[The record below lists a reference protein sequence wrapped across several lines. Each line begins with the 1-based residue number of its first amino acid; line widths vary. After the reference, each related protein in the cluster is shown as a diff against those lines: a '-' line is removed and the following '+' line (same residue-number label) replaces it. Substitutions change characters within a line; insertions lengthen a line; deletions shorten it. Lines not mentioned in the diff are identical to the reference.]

1 MESSENHDP
10 KQEIE
15 SLMLQVKQLEDENQ
29 NLYSQI
35 IQMGSKKNKQSL
47 EYYVRLRK
55 DLMAEKS
62 KLVTKLSTLESEKA
76 LENQK
81 ISEKM
86 AFLKKK
92 LDELNNENKQ
102 LKSQIE
108 QSKNEHEKKSNIV
121 SKRKVELKNEIN
133 QEQIKELE
141 NEASTL
147 MNKLNEKESI
157 QQSQK
162 EKIEEIQMRLG
173 NLQEIMGAKISDI
186 QLQYNNVYS
195 ASKENEE
202 NFNKLYEDK
211 TNNLKDNIQSNKY
224 QLEKKLVQSKN
235 LIDNIQKEKDIL
247 NNLYLS
253 DVQIKETE
261 INNLKNSLNNINNI
275 YNSFAKLCG
284 ENNEKI
290 KNNIKQMKEIY
301 MDRENQ
307 MLEASKLY
315 INSMNNYTGAI
326 KEAGNNKNLIDSDLI
341 ENQVLTNKLQEK
353 KKKLENEI
361 RTNKLQ
367 EKKKKLENEISDLS
381 NEKQEVI
388 GDNIDTFK
396 SKIFSINENINNLTQ
411 KQNDFGT
418 KIKKVNDFNIFLNK
432 NNNIITSLTNSIEKN
447 KKNKETLQNK
457 MNKLN
462 ITDESIENLRNKL
475 KKLEQDNA
483 SKDESI
489 KKYEKMFEDVI
500 QNFGEQEGIRT
511 DVLKRLGKQISN
523 YKAQI
528 DKLLESKDN
537 MENFYQNEIKTLK
550 ETTEFLTKENEEL
563 KKASQE
569 LDNES
574 SNNQKMNELCTQEYT
589 TFKETLKSI
598 LDIGNKIPDF
608 DKSSEEIK
616 NTRNNLLSDE
626 LLKTKENIKLKN
638 KEIKELK
645 GSIYEN
651 TNRSSIKSVKS
662 QASTLNKKKIQ
673 NSGNELN
680 QLIKN
685 IKLKVTIYNSLVNK
699 KKKEVDGLE
708 SHIKLIKDYNTFA
721 KKSGEN
727 QELLCEENKIM
738 TDEMINDFNGLNQLE
753 QELKGEVDFLNQKL
767 ISNRDNHEN
776 NLAIIQ
782 NNANSQLNSIKERES
797 YIVKQSEQITD
808 GLKKVANQKKEAVD
822 ILKIENQQLKN
833 RNYIINTKL

>member
-108 QSKNEHEKKSNIV
+108 QSKKEHEKKSNIV

-361 RTNKLQ
+361 S
-367 EKKKKLENEISDLS
+367 ELS
-381 NEKQEVI
+381 NEKQEVV
-388 GDNIDTFK
+388 GDNIDTIK
-396 SKIFSINENINNLTQ
+396 SKISSINENINNLTQ

-662 QASTLNKKKIQ
+662 QTSTLNKKKIQ
-673 NSGNELN
+673 NGGNELN

-738 TDEMINDFNGLNQLE
+738 TDEMINDFNGLDQFE

>member
-108 QSKNEHEKKSNIV
+108 QSKKEHEKKSNIV

-361 RTNKLQ
+361 
-367 EKKKKLENEISDLS
+367 SDLS
-381 NEKQEVI
+381 NERQEII
-388 GDNIDTFK
+388 GDNIDTIK
-396 SKIFSINENINNLTQ
+396 SKISSINENINNLTQ

-483 SKDESI
+483 TKDESI

-738 TDEMINDFNGLNQLE
+738 TDEMINDFNGLDQFE

>member
-108 QSKNEHEKKSNIV
+108 QSKKEHEKKSNIV

-361 RTNKLQ
+361 S
-367 EKKKKLENEISDLS
+367 ELS
-381 NEKQEVI
+381 NEKQEIV
-388 GDNIDTFK
+388 GDNIDTIK
-396 SKIFSINENINNLTQ
+396 SKISSINENINNLTQ

-432 NNNIITSLTNSIEKN
+432 NNNIITSLTNSIDKN

-483 SKDESI
+483 TKDESI

-662 QASTLNKKKIQ
+662 QTSTLNKKKIQ

-738 TDEMINDFNGLNQLE
+738 TDEMINDFNGLDQFE

>member
-108 QSKNEHEKKSNIV
+108 QSKKEHEKKSNIV

-141 NEASTL
+141 NEVSTL

-284 ENNEKI
+284 ENNDKI

-361 RTNKLQ
+361 S
-367 EKKKKLENEISDLS
+367 ELS
-381 NEKQEVI
+381 NEKQEVV
-388 GDNIDTFK
+388 GDNIDTIK
-396 SKIFSINENINNLTQ
+396 SKISSINENINNLTQ

-574 SNNQKMNELCTQEYT
+574 STNQKMNELCAQEYT

-753 QELKGEVDFLNQKL
+753 QELKGEVEFLNQKL

>member
-1 MESSENHDP
+1 
-10 KQEIE
+10 
-15 SLMLQVKQLEDENQ
+15 
-29 NLYSQI
+29 
-35 IQMGSKKNKQSL
+35 MGSKKNKQSL

-108 QSKNEHEKKSNIV
+108 QSKKEHEKKSNIV

-133 QEQIKELE
+133 EEQIKELE

-275 YNSFAKLCG
+275 YNSFAILCG

-361 RTNKLQ
+361 S
-367 EKKKKLENEISDLS
+367 ELS
-381 NEKQEVI
+381 NERQEII
-388 GDNIDTFK
+388 GDNIDTIK
-396 SKIFSINENINNLTQ
+396 SKISSINENINNLTQ

-418 KIKKVNDFNIFLNK
+418 KIKKVNDFNNFLNK

-483 SKDESI
+483 TKDESI

-574 SNNQKMNELCTQEYT
+574 LNNQKMNEICTQEYT

-662 QASTLNKKKIQ
+662 QTSTLNKKKIQ
-673 NSGNELN
+673 NGGNELN

-753 QELKGEVDFLNQKL
+753 QELKGEVEFLNQKL

>member
-108 QSKNEHEKKSNIV
+108 QSKKEHEKKSNIV

-361 RTNKLQ
+361 
-367 EKKKKLENEISDLS
+367 SDLS

-388 GDNIDTFK
+388 GDNIDTIK
-396 SKIFSINENINNLTQ
+396 SKISSINENINNLTQ

-574 SNNQKMNELCTQEYT
+574 LNNQKMNEICTQEYT

-662 QASTLNKKKIQ
+662 QTSTLNKKKIQ

>member
-108 QSKNEHEKKSNIV
+108 QSKKEHEKKSNIV

-133 QEQIKELE
+133 EEQIKELE

-361 RTNKLQ
+361 
-367 EKKKKLENEISDLS
+367 SDLS

-388 GDNIDTFK
+388 GDNIDTIK

-483 SKDESI
+483 TKDESI

-574 SNNQKMNELCTQEYT
+574 LNNQKMNEICTQEYT

-662 QASTLNKKKIQ
+662 QTSTLNKKKIQ

>member
-108 QSKNEHEKKSNIV
+108 QSKKEHEKKSNIV

-361 RTNKLQ
+361 S
-367 EKKKKLENEISDLS
+367 ELS
-381 NEKQEVI
+381 NERQEII
-388 GDNIDTFK
+388 GDNIDTIK
-396 SKIFSINENINNLTQ
+396 SKISSINENINNLTQ

-483 SKDESI
+483 TKDESI

-738 TDEMINDFNGLNQLE
+738 TDEMINDFNGLDQFE

>member
-1 MESSENHDP
+1 M
-10 KQEIE
+10 
-15 SLMLQVKQLEDENQ
+15 
-29 NLYSQI
+29 
-35 IQMGSKKNKQSL
+35 
-47 EYYVRLRK
+47 
-55 DLMAEKS
+55 
-62 KLVTKLSTLESEKA
+62 
-76 LENQK
+76 
-81 ISEKM
+81 
-86 AFLKKK
+86 
-92 LDELNNENKQ
+92 
-102 LKSQIE
+102 
-108 QSKNEHEKKSNIV
+108 
-121 SKRKVELKNEIN
+121 
-133 QEQIKELE
+133 
-141 NEASTL
+141 
-147 MNKLNEKESI
+147 
-157 QQSQK
+157 
-162 EKIEEIQMRLG
+162 
-173 NLQEIMGAKISDI
+173 
-186 QLQYNNVYS
+186 
-195 ASKENEE
+195 
-202 NFNKLYEDK
+202 
-211 TNNLKDNIQSNKY
+211 
-224 QLEKKLVQSKN
+224 
-235 LIDNIQKEKDIL
+235 

-261 INNLKNSLNNINNI
+261 INNLKNNLNNINNI

-284 ENNEKI
+284 ENNDKI

-307 MLEASKLY
+307 MLEVSKLY

-361 RTNKLQ
+361 S
-367 EKKKKLENEISDLS
+367 ELS
-381 NEKQEVI
+381 NERQEII
-388 GDNIDTFK
+388 GDNIDTIK
-396 SKIFSINENINNLTQ
+396 SKISSINENINNLTQ

-475 KKLEQDNA
+475 KKLEQDNET
-483 SKDESI
+483 KDESI

-511 DVLKRLGKQISN
+511 DMLKRLGKQISN

-574 SNNQKMNELCTQEYT
+574 STNQKMNELCAQEYT

-616 NTRNNLLSDE
+616 NTRDNLLSDE

-662 QASTLNKKKIQ
+662 QTSTLNKKKIQ

>member
-15 SLMLQVKQLEDENQ
+15 SLMLQVKQLEDDNQ

-108 QSKNEHEKKSNIV
+108 QSKKEHEKKSNIV

-361 RTNKLQ
+361 S
-367 EKKKKLENEISDLS
+367 ELS
-381 NEKQEVI
+381 NEKQEVV
-388 GDNIDTFK
+388 GDNIDTIK
-396 SKIFSINENINNLTQ
+396 SKISSINENINNLTQ

-462 ITDESIENLRNKL
+462 ITDESIENMRNKL

-483 SKDESI
+483 TKDESI

-662 QASTLNKKKIQ
+662 QTSTLNKKKIQ

>member
-55 DLMAEKS
+55 DLMSEKS
-62 KLVTKLSTLESEKA
+62 KLVTKLSALESEKA

-92 LDELNNENKQ
+92 LDELNSENKQ
-102 LKSQIE
+102 LKTQIE
-108 QSKNEHEKKSNIV
+108 QSKKEHEKKSNIV

-133 QEQIKELE
+133 EEQIKELE

-147 MNKLNEKESI
+147 MNKLNEKESM

-235 LIDNIQKEKDIL
+235 LIDNIQKEKGIL

-261 INNLKNSLNNINNI
+261 INNLKNNLNNINNI

-284 ENNEKI
+284 ENNDKI

-307 MLEASKLY
+307 MLEVSKLY

-361 RTNKLQ
+361 S
-367 EKKKKLENEISDLS
+367 ELS
-381 NEKQEVI
+381 NEKQEVV
-388 GDNIDTFK
+388 GDNIDTIK
-396 SKIFSINENINNLTQ
+396 SKISSINENINNLTQ

-483 SKDESI
+483 TKDESI

-626 LLKTKENIKLKN
+626 LIKTKENIKLKN

-662 QASTLNKKKIQ
+662 QTSTLNKKKIQ

>member
-15 SLMLQVKQLEDENQ
+15 SLMLQVKQLEDDNQ

-133 QEQIKELE
+133 EEQIKDLE

-315 INSMNNYTGAI
+315 INSMNNFTGAI

-361 RTNKLQ
+361 S
-367 EKKKKLENEISDLS
+367 ELS
-381 NEKQEVI
+381 NEKQEVV
-388 GDNIDTFK
+388 GDNIDTIK
-396 SKIFSINENINNLTQ
+396 SKISSINENINNLTQ

-483 SKDESI
+483 TKDESI

-738 TDEMINDFNGLNQLE
+738 TDEMINDFNGLDQFE

>member
-108 QSKNEHEKKSNIV
+108 QSKKEHEKKSNIV

-361 RTNKLQ
+361 K
-367 EKKKKLENEISDLS
+367 DLS

-388 GDNIDTFK
+388 GDNIDTIK
-396 SKIFSINENINNLTQ
+396 SKISSINENINNLTQ

-574 SNNQKMNELCTQEYT
+574 LNNQKMNEICTQEYT

-662 QASTLNKKKIQ
+662 QTSTLNKKKIQ
-673 NSGNELN
+673 NGGNELN

>member
-15 SLMLQVKQLEDENQ
+15 SLMLQVKQLEDDNQ

-121 SKRKVELKNEIN
+121 SRRKVELKNEIN
-133 QEQIKELE
+133 EEQIKELE

-361 RTNKLQ
+361 
-367 EKKKKLENEISDLS
+367 SDLS

-388 GDNIDTFK
+388 GDNIDTIK
-396 SKIFSINENINNLTQ
+396 SKISSINENINNLTQ

-662 QASTLNKKKIQ
+662 QTITLNKKKIQ

-738 TDEMINDFNGLNQLE
+738 TDEMINDFNGLDQFE

-782 NNANSQLNSIKERES
+782 NNANSQLNNIRERES

>member
-108 QSKNEHEKKSNIV
+108 QSKKEHEKKSNIV

-133 QEQIKELE
+133 EEQIKELE

-361 RTNKLQ
+361 S
-367 EKKKKLENEISDLS
+367 ELS
-381 NEKQEVI
+381 NEKQEVV
-388 GDNIDTFK
+388 GDNIDTIK
-396 SKIFSINENINNLTQ
+396 SKISSINENINNLTQ

-483 SKDESI
+483 TKDESI

-574 SNNQKMNELCTQEYT
+574 LNNQKMNEICTQEYT

-673 NSGNELN
+673 NGGNELN

>member
-108 QSKNEHEKKSNIV
+108 QSKKEHEKKSNIV

-361 RTNKLQ
+361 S
-367 EKKKKLENEISDLS
+367 ELS
-381 NEKQEVI
+381 NEKQEIV
-388 GDNIDTFK
+388 GDNIDTIK
-396 SKIFSINENINNLTQ
+396 SKISSINENINNLTQ

-432 NNNIITSLTNSIEKN
+432 NNNIITSLTNSIDKN

-483 SKDESI
+483 TKDESI

-662 QASTLNKKKIQ
+662 QTSTLNKKKIQ

-738 TDEMINDFNGLNQLE
+738 TDEMINDFNDLNQLE

>member
-361 RTNKLQ
+361 S
-367 EKKKKLENEISDLS
+367 ELS
-381 NEKQEVI
+381 NEKQEVV
-388 GDNIDTFK
+388 GDNIDTIK
-396 SKIFSINENINNLTQ
+396 SKISSINENINNLTQ

-483 SKDESI
+483 TKDESI

-662 QASTLNKKKIQ
+662 QTSTLNKKKIQ

-782 NNANSQLNSIKERES
+782 NNANSQLNNIRERES

>member
-108 QSKNEHEKKSNIV
+108 QSKKEHEKKSNIV

-133 QEQIKELE
+133 EEQIKELE

-275 YNSFAKLCG
+275 YNSFAILCG

-361 RTNKLQ
+361 S
-367 EKKKKLENEISDLS
+367 ELS
-381 NEKQEVI
+381 NEKQEVV
-388 GDNIDTFK
+388 GDNIDTIK
-396 SKIFSINENINNLTQ
+396 SKISSINENINNLTQ

-483 SKDESI
+483 TKDESI

-662 QASTLNKKKIQ
+662 QTSTLNKKKIQ
-673 NSGNELN
+673 NGGNELN

>member
-108 QSKNEHEKKSNIV
+108 QSKKEHEKKSNIV

-133 QEQIKELE
+133 EEQIKDLE

-147 MNKLNEKESI
+147 MNKLNEKEST

-361 RTNKLQ
+361 S
-367 EKKKKLENEISDLS
+367 ELS
-381 NEKQEVI
+381 NEKQEVV
-388 GDNIDTFK
+388 GDNIDTIK
-396 SKIFSINENINNLTQ
+396 SKISSINENINNLTQ

-483 SKDESI
+483 TKDESI

-662 QASTLNKKKIQ
+662 QTSTLNKKKIQ
-673 NSGNELN
+673 NGGNELN

>member
-108 QSKNEHEKKSNIV
+108 QSKKEHEKKSNIV

-361 RTNKLQ
+361 
-367 EKKKKLENEISDLS
+367 SDLS

-388 GDNIDTFK
+388 GDNIDTIK
-396 SKIFSINENINNLTQ
+396 SKISSINENINNLTQ

>member
-1 MESSENHDP
+1 MELSENHDQ

-29 NLYSQI
+29 NLYSEI
-35 IQMGSKKNKQSL
+35 IKLGSKKSKQSL

-55 DLMAEKS
+55 DLMSEKS
-62 KLVTKLSTLESEKA
+62 KLVEKLSALESEKA

-361 RTNKLQ
+361 S
-367 EKKKKLENEISDLS
+367 ELS
-381 NEKQEVI
+381 NEKQEIV
-388 GDNIDTFK
+388 GDNIDTIK
-396 SKIFSINENINNLTQ
+396 SKISSINENINNLTQ

-447 KKNKETLQNK
+447 KKKKETLQNK

-483 SKDESI
+483 TKDESI

-738 TDEMINDFNGLNQLE
+738 TDEMINDFNGLDQFE

>member
-108 QSKNEHEKKSNIV
+108 QSKKEHEKKSNIV

-361 RTNKLQ
+361 
-367 EKKKKLENEISDLS
+367 SDLS

-388 GDNIDTFK
+388 GDNIDTIK
-396 SKIFSINENINNLTQ
+396 SKISSINENINNLTQ

-574 SNNQKMNELCTQEYT
+574 LNNQKMNEICTQEYT

>member
-108 QSKNEHEKKSNIV
+108 QSKKEHEKKSNIV

-361 RTNKLQ
+361 S
-367 EKKKKLENEISDLS
+367 ELS
-381 NEKQEVI
+381 NEKQEIV
-388 GDNIDTFK
+388 GDNIDTIK
-396 SKIFSINENINNLTQ
+396 SKISSINENINNLTQ

-483 SKDESI
+483 TKDESI

-626 LLKTKENIKLKN
+626 LIKTKENIKLKN

-738 TDEMINDFNGLNQLE
+738 TDEMINDFNGLDQFE

>member
-15 SLMLQVKQLEDENQ
+15 SLMLQVKQLEDDNQ

-108 QSKNEHEKKSNIV
+108 QSKKEHEKKSNIV
-121 SKRKVELKNEIN
+121 SRRKVELKNEIN
-133 QEQIKELE
+133 EEQIKELE

-361 RTNKLQ
+361 S
-367 EKKKKLENEISDLS
+367 ELS
-381 NEKQEVI
+381 NEKQEVV
-388 GDNIDTFK
+388 GDNIDTIK
-396 SKIFSINENINNLTQ
+396 SKISSINENINNLTQ

-483 SKDESI
+483 TKDESI

-738 TDEMINDFNGLNQLE
+738 TDEMINDFNGLDQFE

>member
-108 QSKNEHEKKSNIV
+108 QSKKEHEKKSNIV

-361 RTNKLQ
+361 S
-367 EKKKKLENEISDLS
+367 ELS
-381 NEKQEVI
+381 NEKQEVV
-388 GDNIDTFK
+388 GDNIDTIK
-396 SKIFSINENINNLTQ
+396 SKISSINENINNLTQ

-432 NNNIITSLTNSIEKN
+432 NNNIITSLTNSIDKN

-483 SKDESI
+483 TKDESI

-616 NTRNNLLSDE
+616 NTRYNLLSDE

-662 QASTLNKKKIQ
+662 QTSTLNKKKIQ

>member
-284 ENNEKI
+284 ENNDKI

-341 ENQVLTNKLQEK
+341 ENQVL
-353 KKKLENEI
+353 
-361 RTNKLQ
+361 TNKLQ

-483 SKDESI
+483 TKDESI

-662 QASTLNKKKIQ
+662 QTSTLNKKKIQ

>member
-108 QSKNEHEKKSNIV
+108 QSKKEHEKKSNIV

-361 RTNKLQ
+361 
-367 EKKKKLENEISDLS
+367 SDLS

-388 GDNIDTFK
+388 GDNIDTIK

-483 SKDESI
+483 TKDESI

-574 SNNQKMNELCTQEYT
+574 LNNQKMNEICTQEYT

>member
-108 QSKNEHEKKSNIV
+108 QSKKEHEKKSNIV

-361 RTNKLQ
+361 
-367 EKKKKLENEISDLS
+367 SDLS

-388 GDNIDTFK
+388 GDNIDTIK
-396 SKIFSINENINNLTQ
+396 SKISSINENINNLTQ

-574 SNNQKMNELCTQEYT
+574 LNNQKMNEICTQEYT

-662 QASTLNKKKIQ
+662 QTSTLNKKKIQ
-673 NSGNELN
+673 NGGNELN

>member
-361 RTNKLQ
+361 S
-367 EKKKKLENEISDLS
+367 ELS
-381 NEKQEVI
+381 NEKQEIV
-388 GDNIDTFK
+388 GDNIDTIK
-396 SKIFSINENINNLTQ
+396 SKISSINENINNLTQ

-483 SKDESI
+483 TKDESI

-645 GSIYEN
+645 GNIYEN

-662 QASTLNKKKIQ
+662 QTSTLNKKKIQ

-738 TDEMINDFNGLNQLE
+738 TDEMINDFNDLNQLE

>member
-307 MLEASKLY
+307 MLEASNLY

-361 RTNKLQ
+361 S
-367 EKKKKLENEISDLS
+367 ELS
-381 NEKQEVI
+381 NEKQEIV
-388 GDNIDTFK
+388 GDNIDTIK
-396 SKIFSINENINNLTQ
+396 SKISSINENINNLTQ

-483 SKDESI
+483 TKDESI

-662 QASTLNKKKIQ
+662 QTSTLNKKKIQ

-699 KKKEVDGLE
+699 KEKEVDGLE

>member
-1 MESSENHDP
+1 
-10 KQEIE
+10 
-15 SLMLQVKQLEDENQ
+15 
-29 NLYSQI
+29 
-35 IQMGSKKNKQSL
+35 
-47 EYYVRLRK
+47 
-55 DLMAEKS
+55 
-62 KLVTKLSTLESEKA
+62 
-76 LENQK
+76 
-81 ISEKM
+81 
-86 AFLKKK
+86 

-361 RTNKLQ
+361 S
-367 EKKKKLENEISDLS
+367 ELS
-381 NEKQEVI
+381 NEKQEIV
-388 GDNIDTFK
+388 GDNIDTIK
-396 SKIFSINENINNLTQ
+396 SKISSINENINNLTQ

-483 SKDESI
+483 TKDESI

-662 QASTLNKKKIQ
+662 QTSTLNKKKIQ

>member
-15 SLMLQVKQLEDENQ
+15 SLMLQVKQLEDDNQ

-361 RTNKLQ
+361 S
-367 EKKKKLENEISDLS
+367 ELS
-381 NEKQEVI
+381 NEKQEVV
-388 GDNIDTFK
+388 GDNIDTIK
-396 SKIFSINENINNLTQ
+396 SKISSINENINNLTQ

-483 SKDESI
+483 TKDESI

-574 SNNQKMNELCTQEYT
+574 LNNQKMNEICTQEYT

>member
-108 QSKNEHEKKSNIV
+108 QSKKEHEKKSNIV

-361 RTNKLQ
+361 
-367 EKKKKLENEISDLS
+367 SDLS

-388 GDNIDTFK
+388 GDNIDTIK

-662 QASTLNKKKIQ
+662 QTSTLNKKKIQ